1 MIRIPKATGQF
12 IVRNFMLSLLVCSI
26 APLAAAEWTP
36 ESSDAKQ
43 VKASEIV
50 TRMRSKMPQLE
61 PYFEQAHAYAI
72 IPGITRIGFG
82 FGGAYGSGFV
92 VEGNAAT
99 GRTSFAQFTSGIQ
112 AGAKYF
118 SMIVFFRD
126 EAALNEYKESKLQF
140 LGQAGIDLAT
150 VGASGTP
157 SYNEG
162 VAIFAMTRFGL
173 MGEFTISGAR
183 FKYRPLES
191 D

>member
-1 MIRIPKATGQF
+1 MVEAIRQ
-12 IVRNFMLSLLVCSI
+12 R
-26 APLAAAEWTP
+26 
-36 ESSDAKQ
+36 
-43 VKASEIV
+43 SE
-50 TRMRSKMPQLE
+50 K
-61 PYFEQAHAYAI
+61 
-72 IPGITRIGFG
+72 PGKSAFH
-82 FGGAYGSGFV
+82 V
-92 VEGNAAT
+92 WH
-99 GRTSFAQFTSGIQ
+99 
-112 AGAKYF
+112 
-118 SMIVFFRD
+118 
-126 EAALNEYKESKLQF
+126 